1 MRLKMNNA
9 KIKIKSAI
17 FALMLT
23 ATILALIVSSCSG
36 AQSSIAKETKPSVSQ
51 AEQTSSHAE
60 ETSSQDTEA
69 QTATSQDTG
78 DAPTTTLKTEQTV
91 EPEGTAVEIK
101 NGELTFKT
109 EDGIELN
116 GNIFGQGS
124 RWVILSQMYP
134 TDQISWFDFAGD
146 LAEMGYVALTFD
158 FRGYGKSGGKKDDIA
173 NIYKDVAAAI
183 SFVKSYDPAQ
193 IFLIGASMG
202 GTANIIAASM
212 DDSISGVV
220 TLAAPDKMGDDLD
233 ALSVVSKL
241 GMPKL
246 FISAIGDEYHAQAA
260 KQLYEKAVDPKA
272 MDIMEN
278 SKEHGTFI
286 FEKEPENAERLK
298 TIIINFLDNQG
309 Q

>member
-1 MRLKMNNA
+1 MNNK
-9 KIKIKSAI
+9 KIKLRFPILVFILVVA
-17 FALMLT
+17 
-23 ATILALIVSSCSG
+23 ILALMVSSCSNPK
-36 AQSSIAKETKPSVSQ
+36 SSGTNEAKPAVSQ
-51 AEQTSSHAE
+51 AE
-60 ETSSQDTEA
+60 ETSSQEQKPESSTP
-69 QTATSQDTG
+69 QDTG
-78 DAPTTTLKTEQTV
+78 DAPATTLKTEQTV

-101 NGELTFKT
+101 NGEVTFKT

-116 GNIFGQGS
+116 GNIFGQGN
-124 RWVILSQMYP
+124 RWVILSHMYP

-146 LAEMGYVALTFD
+146 LAEKGYVALTFD

-173 NIYKDVAAAI
+173 NIYKDVTAAI
-183 SFVKSYDPAQ
+183 SFVKSYDPVQ
-193 IFLIGASMG
+193 VFLVGASMG
-202 GTANIIAASM
+202 GTASIIAASM
-212 DDSISGVV
+212 DNSVSGVV

-298 TIIINFLDNQG
+298 AIIINFLDNQG

>member
-1 MRLKMNNA
+1 MNNA
-9 KIKIKSAI
+9 KIIIKSAI
-17 FALMLT
+17 FALLLT

-36 AQSSIAKETKPSVSQ
+36 VQSSIAKEIKPSVSQ
-51 AEQTSSHAE
+51 AE
-60 ETSSQDTEA
+60 ETSSQEAEA
-69 QTATSQDTG
+69 QSTTARDTG
-78 DAPTTTLKTEQTV
+78 DASTATMETEQPAKTE
-91 EPEGTAVEIK
+91 GTGVEIK
-101 NGELTFKT
+101 NGEVTFKT
-109 EDGIELN
+109 EDGIDLN
-116 GNIFGQGS
+116 GNIFGQGN
-124 RWVILSQMYP
+124 RWVILSHMYP
-134 TDQISWFDFAGD
+134 TDQTSWFDFAGD

-158 FRGYGKSGGKKDDIA
+158 FRGYVKSSGKKDDIA

-193 IFLIGASMG
+193 VFLVGASMG
-202 GTANIIAASM
+202 GTASIIAASM
-212 DDSISGVV
+212 DDSVSGVV
-220 TLAAPDKMGDDLD
+220 TLAAPDKMGNDLD

-260 KQLYEKAVDPKA
+260 KLLFEKAVEPKA

-298 TIIINFLDNQG
+298 AIIINFLDIQG